1 MSSLPAYEG
10 ASAYLR
16 WFPKALLALALAVL
30 LSRWNHSIQFA
41 TLLALVAYIHERWLA
56 WQFFV
61 ADDGITLRF
70 PFGRRAFLSKDAV
83 TIRMEMVGAFAL
95 VGRRRR
101 FGYPLLD
108 RILYQPG
115 HEDAL
120 RLIFHE
126 HGYDVR

>member
-1 MSSLPAYEG
+1 MSSLPAYKG
-10 ASAYLR
+10 ASTYLR
-16 WFPKALLALALAVL
+16 WFPKALLALALGVL
-30 LSRWNHSIQFA
+30 VSRWNHSIQFA

-70 PFGRRAFLSKDAV
+70 PFGRRAFLSKDSV
-83 TIRMEMVGAFAL
+83 TIRIDMVGAFAL
-95 VGRRRR
+95 GGRRRR
-101 FGYPLLD
+101 FGYPLFD
-108 RILYQPG
+108 GILYQPG

-120 RLIFHE
+120 RLIFQE